1 LWRRKKNKD
10 YNLQEGVK
18 EEKLSILRRMGANTE
33 RESKPNTKFLSLI
46 FFFFQLQDHGLVQVL
61 LWFRQA
67 GIMREMM

>member
-1 LWRRKKNKD
+1 
-10 YNLQEGVK
+10 
-18 EEKLSILRRMGANTE
+18 MGANTE